1 VCGVGVVDIGFAA
14 SARWQPVEKAELTS
28 KVIAKIILKLI
39 ALPMKGS
46 SQPVKRGLNLSF
58 ERNYKHES
66 SNCDEKRSRKKAAA
80 GQDGNGQR

>member
-1 VCGVGVVDIGFAA
+1 
-14 SARWQPVEKAELTS
+14 
-28 KVIAKIILKLI
+28 
-39 ALPMKGS
+39 
-46 SQPVKRGLNLSF
+46 VKRGLNLSF